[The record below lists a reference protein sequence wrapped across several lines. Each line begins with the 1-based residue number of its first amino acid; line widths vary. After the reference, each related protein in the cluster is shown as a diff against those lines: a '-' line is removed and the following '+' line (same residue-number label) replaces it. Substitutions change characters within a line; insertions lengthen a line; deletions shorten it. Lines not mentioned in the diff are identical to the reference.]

1 MHLWLAHTRH
11 PCKCKHPLSTLKPIW
26 LYMHRGN
33 HTHLEAF
40 VCVYNAQ
47 LFHLFW
53 ELHLNVHF
61 TRIQTSLWFC
71 INRIVAMLL
80 RNSMD
85 KIELVED
92 LKTILIY
99 DIQLVSTK
107 ASLRDIP
114 MCFACGRRA
123 KLWIEIFFFLQIQKV
138 IAYTNEKLIFQAF
151 HYHSQG
157 NGKRW
162 VIVREWYFCYLGI
175 DYIDVVVCCRHFFSE
190 CCKK

>member
-1 MHLWLAHTRH
+1 
-11 PCKCKHPLSTLKPIW
+11 
-26 LYMHRGN
+26 
-33 HTHLEAF
+33 
-40 VCVYNAQ
+40 
-47 LFHLFW
+47 
-53 ELHLNVHF
+53 
-61 TRIQTSLWFC
+61 
-71 INRIVAMLL
+71 
-80 RNSMD
+80 MD
-85 KIELVED
+85 KIELFED

-157 NGKRW
+157 NGK
-162 VIVREWYFCYLGI
+162 
-175 DYIDVVVCCRHFFSE
+175 
-190 CCKK
+190 K

>member
-1 MHLWLAHTRH
+1 MYILPEFKQVYDFASTDNLTFSW
-11 PCKCKHPLSTLKPIW
+11 CKLI
-26 LYMHRGN
+26 R
-33 HTHLEAF
+33 
-40 VCVYNAQ
+40 Q
-47 LFHLFW
+47 
-53 ELHLNVHF
+53 
-61 TRIQTSLWFC
+61 
-71 INRIVAMLL
+71 
-80 RNSMD
+80 
-85 KIELVED
+85 IELFED

-157 NGKRW
+157 NGK
-162 VIVREWYFCYLGI
+162 
-175 DYIDVVVCCRHFFSE
+175 
-190 CCKK
+190 K